1 MGSLQITLSILGI
14 LAIAGIVAHGVWKI
28 RKGNQQQRQREQR
41 VAENRQQQSSRFDDD
56 GIGEVRVLKKEGT
69 GGGYNDEQA
78 FKPKAKTSSHRN
90 SIVEDDDADA
100 VEQMSMDLSNEDDI
114 SDSLPSMRVSNDEPV
129 EVEQTELKF
138 DGDVTSEP
146 NDSYKSAAEQ
156 SSLQESE
163 QAPQQEPEPEPKV
176 SADTTDDFESA
187 PEEVIALHVK
197 GPVQGAVLL
206 QMMTELGCKFGELG
220 IFHRY
225 ENTAGTGPMIFS
237 VANMFNPGTFELDNM
252 ENFETDGVAFF
263 MALPMKFDGQQ
274 AFNMMLNAAKKLATE
289 IPQGQVLDG
298 QRQLLTRQSIH
309 EARQRI
315 REFERKHSA

>member
-28 RKGNQQQRQREQR
+28 RKGNAQQRQREQR
-41 VAENRQQQSSRFDDD
+41 VAENRQQQSSAFDDD
-56 GIGEVRVLKKEGT
+56 GIGEVRVVKHKAEEAAEAKESVAP
-69 GGGYNDEQA
+69 ELSSS
-78 FKPKAKTSSHRN
+78 TSEK
-90 SIVEDDDADA
+90 EDDNEHI
-100 VEQMSMDLSNEDDI
+100 EQMSMDLDRDDEL
-114 SDSLPSMRVSNDEPV
+114 SESLPSMRVSNEEQVD
-129 EVEQTELKF
+129 VEQTELKF
-138 DGDVTSEP
+138 DDNDDNDEHDEEVEQYETLEEDNQKNSE
-146 NDSYKSAAEQ
+146 
-156 SSLQESE
+156 
-163 QAPQQEPEPEPKV
+163 
-176 SADTTDDFESA
+176 DFEA
-187 PEEVIALHVK
+187 VPEEVIALHVK

-237 VANMFNPGTFELDNM
+237 VANMFNPGTFDLDNM
-252 ENFETDGVAFF
+252 ENFETEGVAFF

>member
-28 RKGNQQQRQREQR
+28 RKGN
-41 VAENRQQQSSRFDDD
+41 AQQSSAFDDD
-56 GIGEVRVLKKEGT
+56 GIGEVRVVKHKAEEAAEAKESVAP
-69 GGGYNDEQA
+69 ELSSS
-78 FKPKAKTSSHRN
+78 TSEK
-90 SIVEDDDADA
+90 EDDNEHI
-100 VEQMSMDLSNEDDI
+100 EQMSMDLDRDDEL
-114 SDSLPSMRVSNDEPV
+114 SESLPSMRVSNEEQVD
-129 EVEQTELKF
+129 VEQTELKF
-138 DGDVTSEP
+138 DDNDEHDEEVDQYETLEEDNQKNSE
-146 NDSYKSAAEQ
+146 
-156 SSLQESE
+156 
-163 QAPQQEPEPEPKV
+163 
-176 SADTTDDFESA
+176 DFEA
-187 PEEVIALHVK
+187 VPEEVIALHVK

-206 QMMTELGCKFGELG
+206 QMMTELGCKFGDLG

-237 VANMFNPGTFELDNM
+237 VANMFNPGTFDLDNM
-252 ENFETDGVAFF
+252 ENFETEGVAFF

>member
-14 LAIAGIVAHGVWKI
+14 LAIAGIVAHGLWKI

-41 VAENRQQQSSRFDDD
+41 VAENRQQQSTDFDSD
-56 GIGEVRVLKKEGT
+56 GIGEVRVVKQTQSSTATEAEEPFESDSQVSPAKSDAREK
-69 GGGYNDEQA
+69 DE
-78 FKPKAKTSSHRN
+78 
-90 SIVEDDDADA
+90 EDENI
-100 VEQMSMDLSNEDDI
+100 EQMSMDLGSDEAI
-114 SDSLPSMRVSNDEPV
+114 SDSLPSMRVSNDEKV

-138 DGDVTSEP
+138 EEDNELDPP
-146 NDSYKSAAEQ
+146 NETIREHEAQTENDA
-156 SSLQESE
+156 
-163 QAPQQEPEPEPKV
+163 
-176 SADTTDDFESA
+176 TDDFETV

-225 ENTAGTGPMIFS
+225 ENTAGTGSMIFS
-237 VANMFNPGTFELDNM
+237 VANMFNPGTFDLDNM
-252 ENFETDGVAFF
+252 ENFETEGVAFF

>member
-28 RKGNQQQRQREQR
+28 RKGNAQQRQREQR
-41 VAENRQQQSSRFDDD
+41 VAENRQQQSSAFDDD
-56 GIGEVRVLKKEGT
+56 GIGEVRVVKHKAEEAAEAKESVAP
-69 GGGYNDEQA
+69 ELSSS
-78 FKPKAKTSSHRN
+78 TSEK
-90 SIVEDDDADA
+90 EDDNEHI
-100 VEQMSMDLSNEDDI
+100 EQMSMDLDRDDEL
-114 SDSLPSMRVSNDEPV
+114 SESLPSMRVSNEEQVDV
-129 EVEQTELKF
+129 GQTELKF
-138 DGDVTSEP
+138 DDNDEHDEEVEQYETLEEDNQKNSE
-146 NDSYKSAAEQ
+146 
-156 SSLQESE
+156 
-163 QAPQQEPEPEPKV
+163 
-176 SADTTDDFESA
+176 DFEA
-187 PEEVIALHVK
+187 VPEEVIALHVK

-237 VANMFNPGTFELDNM
+237 VANMFNPGTFDLDNM
-252 ENFETDGVAFF
+252 ENFETEGVAFF

>member
-28 RKGNQQQRQREQR
+28 RKGNAQQRQREQR
-41 VAENRQQQSSRFDDD
+41 VAENRQQQSSAFDDD
-56 GIGEVRVLKKEGT
+56 GIGEVRVVKHKAEEATEAKESVAP
-69 GGGYNDEQA
+69 ELSSS
-78 FKPKAKTSSHRN
+78 TSEK
-90 SIVEDDDADA
+90 EDDNEHI
-100 VEQMSMDLSNEDDI
+100 EQMSMDLDRDDEL
-114 SDSLPSMRVSNDEPV
+114 SESLPSMRVSNEEQVD
-129 EVEQTELKF
+129 VEQTELKF
-138 DGDVTSEP
+138 DDNDEHDEEVDQYETLEEDNQKNSE
-146 NDSYKSAAEQ
+146 
-156 SSLQESE
+156 
-163 QAPQQEPEPEPKV
+163 
-176 SADTTDDFESA
+176 DFEA
-187 PEEVIALHVK
+187 VPEEVIALHVK

-206 QMMTELGCKFGELG
+206 QMMTELGCKFGDLG

-237 VANMFNPGTFELDNM
+237 VANMFNPGTFDLDNM
-252 ENFETDGVAFF
+252 ENFETEGVAFF

>member
-28 RKGNQQQRQREQR
+28 RKGNAQQRQREQR
-41 VAENRQQQSSRFDDD
+41 VAENRQQQSSAFDDD
-56 GIGEVRVLKKEGT
+56 GIGEVRVVKHKAEEATEAKESVAP
-69 GGGYNDEQA
+69 ELSSS
-78 FKPKAKTSSHRN
+78 TSEK
-90 SIVEDDDADA
+90 EDDNEHI
-100 VEQMSMDLSNEDDI
+100 EQMSMDLDRDDEL
-114 SDSLPSMRVSNDEPV
+114 SESLPSMRVSNEEQVD
-129 EVEQTELKF
+129 VEQTELKF
-138 DGDVTSEP
+138 DDNDEHDEEVDQYETLEEDNQKNSE
-146 NDSYKSAAEQ
+146 
-156 SSLQESE
+156 
-163 QAPQQEPEPEPKV
+163 
-176 SADTTDDFESA
+176 DFEA
-187 PEEVIALHVK
+187 VPEEVIALHVK

-237 VANMFNPGTFELDNM
+237 VANMFNPGTFDLDNM
-252 ENFETDGVAFF
+252 ENFETEGVAFF

>member
-28 RKGNQQQRQREQR
+28 RKGNAQQRQREQR
-41 VAENRQQQSSRFDDD
+41 VAENRQQQSSAFDDD
-56 GIGEVRVLKKEGT
+56 GIGEVRVVKHKAEEAAEAKESVAS
-69 GGGYNDEQA
+69 ELSSS
-78 FKPKAKTSSHRN
+78 TSEK
-90 SIVEDDDADA
+90 EDDNEHI
-100 VEQMSMDLSNEDDI
+100 EQMSMDLDRDDEL
-114 SDSLPSMRVSNDEPV
+114 SESLPSMRVSNEEQVD
-129 EVEQTELKF
+129 VEQTELKF
-138 DGDVTSEP
+138 DDNDEHDEEVEQYETLEEDNQKNSE
-146 NDSYKSAAEQ
+146 
-156 SSLQESE
+156 
-163 QAPQQEPEPEPKV
+163 
-176 SADTTDDFESA
+176 DFEA
-187 PEEVIALHVK
+187 VPEEVIALHVK

-237 VANMFNPGTFELDNM
+237 VANMFNPGTFDLDNM
-252 ENFETDGVAFF
+252 ENFETEGVAFF

>member
-28 RKGNQQQRQREQR
+28 RKGNAQQRQREQR
-41 VAENRQQQSSRFDDD
+41 VAENRQQQSSAFDDD
-56 GIGEVRVLKKEGT
+56 GIGEVRVVKHKAEEAAEAKESVAP
-69 GGGYNDEQA
+69 ELSSS
-78 FKPKAKTSSHRN
+78 TSEK
-90 SIVEDDDADA
+90 EDDNEHI
-100 VEQMSMDLSNEDDI
+100 EQMSMDLDRDDEL
-114 SDSLPSMRVSNDEPV
+114 SESLPSMRVSNEEQVD
-129 EVEQTELKF
+129 VEQTELKF
-138 DGDVTSEP
+138 DDNDEHDEEVDQYETLEEDNQKNSE
-146 NDSYKSAAEQ
+146 
-156 SSLQESE
+156 
-163 QAPQQEPEPEPKV
+163 
-176 SADTTDDFESA
+176 DFEA
-187 PEEVIALHVK
+187 VPEEVIALHVK

-206 QMMTELGCKFGELG
+206 QMMTELGCKFGDLG

-237 VANMFNPGTFELDNM
+237 VANMFNPGTFDLDNM
-252 ENFETDGVAFF
+252 ENFETEGVAFF

>member
-14 LAIAGIVAHGVWKI
+14 LAIAGIVAHGLWKI

-41 VAENRQQQSSRFDDD
+41 VAENRQQQSTDFDSD
-56 GIGEVRVLKKEGT
+56 GIGEVRVVQQAETLAETETEQPFKSEKRGASSKSDKQEQVEG
-69 GGGYNDEQA
+69 EE
-78 FKPKAKTSSHRN
+78 
-90 SIVEDDDADA
+90 SI
-100 VEQMSMDLSNEDDI
+100 EQMSMDLGSEETL
-114 SDSLPSMRVSNDEPV
+114 SDSLPSMRVSNDEKV

-138 DGDVTSEP
+138 DEESEP
-146 NDSYKSAAEQ
+146 ELQNEQ
-156 SSLQESE
+156 VQDQEE
-163 QAPQQEPEPEPKV
+163 QTEQEAV
-176 SADTTDDFESA
+176 DDFEA
-187 PEEVIALHVK
+187 VPEEVIALHVK

-237 VANMFNPGTFELDNM
+237 VANMFNPGTFDLDNM
-252 ENFETDGVAFF
+252 ENFETEGVAFF

>member
-28 RKGNQQQRQREQR
+28 RKGNAQQRQREQR
-41 VAENRQQQSSRFDDD
+41 VAENRQQQSSAFDDD
-56 GIGEVRVLKKEGT
+56 GIGEVRVVKHKAEEAAEAKESVAP
-69 GGGYNDEQA
+69 ELSSS
-78 FKPKAKTSSHRN
+78 TSEK
-90 SIVEDDDADA
+90 EDDNEHI
-100 VEQMSMDLSNEDDI
+100 EQMSMDLDRDDEL
-114 SDSLPSMRVSNDEPV
+114 SESLPSMRVSNEEQVD
-129 EVEQTELKF
+129 VEQTELKF
-138 DGDVTSEP
+138 DDNDEHDEEVEQYETLEEDNQKNSE
-146 NDSYKSAAEQ
+146 
-156 SSLQESE
+156 
-163 QAPQQEPEPEPKV
+163 
-176 SADTTDDFESA
+176 DFEA
-187 PEEVIALHVK
+187 VPEEVIALHVK

-237 VANMFNPGTFELDNM
+237 VANMFNPGTFDLDNM
-252 ENFETDGVAFF
+252 ENFETEGVAFF

-274 AFNMMLNAAKKLATE
+274 AFNMMLNAAKKLAIE

>member
-1 MGSLQITLSILGI
+1 
-14 LAIAGIVAHGVWKI
+14 
-28 RKGNQQQRQREQR
+28 
-41 VAENRQQQSSRFDDD
+41 
-56 GIGEVRVLKKEGT
+56 
-69 GGGYNDEQA
+69 
-78 FKPKAKTSSHRN
+78 
-90 SIVEDDDADA
+90 
-100 VEQMSMDLSNEDDI
+100 MDLGSDETV
-114 SDSLPSMRVSNDEPV
+114 SDSLPSMRVSNDEQV
-129 EVEQTELKF
+129 EIEQTELKF
-138 DGDVTSEP
+138 DEDSEP
-146 NDSYKSAAEQ
+146 APQ
-156 SSLQESE
+156 SEQESAPEE
-163 QAPQQEPEPEPKV
+163 QVDEEA
-176 SADTTDDFESA
+176 TDDFETV

-225 ENTAGTGPMIFS
+225 ETTAGTGPMIFS
-237 VANMFNPGTFELDNM
+237 VANMFNPGTFDLDNM
-252 ENFETDGVAFF
+252 ENFETEGVAFF

>member
-28 RKGNQQQRQREQR
+28 RKGNAQQRQREQR
-41 VAENRQQQSSRFDDD
+41 VAENRQQQSSAFDDD
-56 GIGEVRVLKKEGT
+56 GIGEVRVVKHKPEEAAEAKESVAAELSSSAS
-69 GGGYNDEQA
+69 EQ
-78 FKPKAKTSSHRN
+78 
-90 SIVEDDDADA
+90 EDDNEH
-100 VEQMSMDLSNEDDI
+100 VEQMSMDLDRDDEI
-114 SDSLPSMRVSNDEPV
+114 SESLPSMRVSNEEQV

-138 DGDVTSEP
+138 DGKDEHDEEVEQYETLEEDNQKDSE
-146 NDSYKSAAEQ
+146 
-156 SSLQESE
+156 
-163 QAPQQEPEPEPKV
+163 
-176 SADTTDDFESA
+176 DFEA
-187 PEEVIALHVK
+187 VPEEVIALHVK

-237 VANMFNPGTFELDNM
+237 VANMFNPGTFDLDNM
-252 ENFETDGVAFF
+252 ENFETEGVAFF

>member
-28 RKGNQQQRQREQR
+28 RKGNVQQRQREQR
-41 VAENRQQQSSRFDDD
+41 VAENRQQQSSAFDDD
-56 GIGEVRVLKKEGT
+56 GIGEVRVVKHKAEEATEAKESVAP
-69 GGGYNDEQA
+69 DLSSS
-78 FKPKAKTSSHRN
+78 TSEK
-90 SIVEDDDADA
+90 EDDSEHI
-100 VEQMSMDLSNEDDI
+100 EQMSMDLDRDDEL
-114 SDSLPSMRVSNDEPV
+114 SDSLPSMRVSNEEQVD
-129 EVEQTELKF
+129 VEQTELKF
-138 DGDVTSEP
+138 DDNDEHDEEVEQYQPLEEDNQQDSE
-146 NDSYKSAAEQ
+146 
-156 SSLQESE
+156 
-163 QAPQQEPEPEPKV
+163 
-176 SADTTDDFESA
+176 DFESV

-237 VANMFNPGTFELDNM
+237 VANMFNPGTFDLDNM
-252 ENFETDGVAFF
+252 ENFETEGVAFF

>member
-28 RKGNQQQRQREQR
+28 RKGNAQQRQRERR
-41 VAENRQQQSSRFDDD
+41 VAENRQQQSSAFDDD
-56 GIGEVRVLKKEGT
+56 GIGEVRVVKHKAEEAAEAKESVAP
-69 GGGYNDEQA
+69 ELSSS
-78 FKPKAKTSSHRN
+78 TSEK
-90 SIVEDDDADA
+90 EDDNEHI
-100 VEQMSMDLSNEDDI
+100 EQMSMDLDRDDEL
-114 SDSLPSMRVSNDEPV
+114 SESLPSMRVSNEEQVD
-129 EVEQTELKF
+129 VEQTELKF
-138 DGDVTSEP
+138 DDNDEHDEEVEQYETLEEDNQKNSE
-146 NDSYKSAAEQ
+146 
-156 SSLQESE
+156 
-163 QAPQQEPEPEPKV
+163 
-176 SADTTDDFESA
+176 DFEA
-187 PEEVIALHVK
+187 VPEEVIALHVK

-206 QMMTELGCKFGELG
+206 QMMTELGCKFGDLG

-237 VANMFNPGTFELDNM
+237 VANMFNPGTFDLDNM
-252 ENFETDGVAFF
+252 ENFETEGVAFF

>member
-28 RKGNQQQRQREQR
+28 RKGNAQQRQREQR
-41 VAENRQQQSSRFDDD
+41 VAENRQQQSSAFDDD
-56 GIGEVRVLKKEGT
+56 GIGEVRVVKHKAEEAAEAKESVAP
-69 GGGYNDEQA
+69 ELSSS
-78 FKPKAKTSSHRN
+78 TSEK
-90 SIVEDDDADA
+90 EDDNEHI
-100 VEQMSMDLSNEDDI
+100 EQMSMDLDRDDEL
-114 SDSLPSMRVSNDEPV
+114 SESLPSMRVSNEEQVD
-129 EVEQTELKF
+129 VEQTELKF
-138 DGDVTSEP
+138 DDNDEHDEEVEQYETVEEDNQKNSE
-146 NDSYKSAAEQ
+146 
-156 SSLQESE
+156 
-163 QAPQQEPEPEPKV
+163 
-176 SADTTDDFESA
+176 DFEA
-187 PEEVIALHVK
+187 VPEEVIALHVK

-206 QMMTELGCKFGELG
+206 QMMTELGCKFGDLG

-237 VANMFNPGTFELDNM
+237 VANMFNPGTFDLDNM
-252 ENFETDGVAFF
+252 ENFETECVAFF

>member
-1 MGSLQITLSILGI
+1 MGSLQITLGILGI

-41 VAENRQQQSSRFDDD
+41 VAENRQQQSSGFDDD
-56 GIGEVRVLKKEGT
+56 GIGEVRVLKKEGA
-69 GGGYNDEQA
+69 GSGYKQSQSVE
-78 FKPKAKTSSHRN
+78 PKVKTSSHNVRTA
-90 SIVEDDDADA
+90 EDDADT
-100 VEQMSMDLSNEDDI
+100 VEQMSMDLSNEDDM
-114 SDSLPSMRVSNDEPV
+114 SDSLPSMRVSNDEAV

-138 DGDVTSEP
+138 DGDVSSEP
-146 NDSYKSAAEQ
+146 DDSYDNAEEQ
-156 SSLQESE
+156 NPTQESE
-163 QAPQQEPEPEPKV
+163 PELKHEPDSEV
-176 SADTTDDFESA
+176 NADTADDFETV
-187 PEEVIALHVK
+187 PEEVIVLHIK

-237 VANMFNPGTFELDNM
+237 VANMFNPGTFDLDNM
-252 ENFETDGVAFF
+252 ENFETEGVAFF

>member
-28 RKGNQQQRQREQR
+28 RKGNAQQRQREQR
-41 VAENRQQQSSRFDDD
+41 VAENRQQQSSAFDDD
-56 GIGEVRVLKKEGT
+56 GIGEVRVVKHKAEEAAEAKESVAP
-69 GGGYNDEQA
+69 ELSSS
-78 FKPKAKTSSHRN
+78 TSEK
-90 SIVEDDDADA
+90 EDDNEHI
-100 VEQMSMDLSNEDDI
+100 EQMSMDLDRDDEL
-114 SDSLPSMRVSNDEPV
+114 SESLPSMRVSNEEQVD
-129 EVEQTELKF
+129 VEQTELKF
-138 DGDVTSEP
+138 DDNDEHEEEVEQYETLEEDNQKNSE
-146 NDSYKSAAEQ
+146 
-156 SSLQESE
+156 
-163 QAPQQEPEPEPKV
+163 
-176 SADTTDDFESA
+176 DFEA
-187 PEEVIALHVK
+187 VPEEVIALHVK

-237 VANMFNPGTFELDNM
+237 VANMFNPGTFDLDNM
-252 ENFETDGVAFF
+252 ENFETEGVAFF

>member
-41 VAENRQQQSSRFDDD
+41 VAENRQQQSSGFDDD
-56 GIGEVRVLKKEGT
+56 GIGEVRILKKESSDD
-69 GGGYNDEQA
+69 GYIHDQA
-78 FKPKAKTSSHRN
+78 VEPKAKTSSHSNVRTQDN
-90 SIVEDDDADA
+90 DADA
-100 VEQMSMDLSNEDDI
+100 VEQMSMDLSNDDDM
-114 SDSLPSMRVSNDEPV
+114 SDSLPSMRVSNDETV

-138 DGDVTSEP
+138 DGDVTLEP
-146 NDSYKSAAEQ
+146 DDSYKSAAEQ
-156 SSLQESE
+156 SSVHESALE
-163 QAPQQEPEPEPKV
+163 AEPEPEV
-176 SADTTDDFESA
+176 SADTNDDFESA

-237 VANMFNPGTFELDNM
+237 VANMFNPGTFDLDNM

>member
-14 LAIAGIVAHGVWKI
+14 LAIAGIVAHGLWKI

-41 VAENRQQQSSRFDDD
+41 VAENRQQQSTDFDSD
-56 GIGEVRVLKKEGT
+56 GIGEVRVVKQADTSTETETEEPFKSESRVPSAKSDTLE
-69 GGGYNDEQA
+69 NDEDDE
-78 FKPKAKTSSHRN
+78 
-90 SIVEDDDADA
+90 SI
-100 VEQMSMDLSNEDDI
+100 EQMSMDLGSDETV
-114 SDSLPSMRVSNDEPV
+114 SDSLPSMRVSNDEQV
-129 EVEQTELKF
+129 EIEQTELKF
-138 DGDVTSEP
+138 DEDSEP
-146 NDSYKSAAEQ
+146 APQ
-156 SSLQESE
+156 SEQESAPEE
-163 QAPQQEPEPEPKV
+163 QVDEEA
-176 SADTTDDFESA
+176 TDDFETV

-225 ENTAGTGPMIFS
+225 ETTAGTGPMIFS
-237 VANMFNPGTFELDNM
+237 VANMFNPGTFDLDNM
-252 ENFETDGVAFF
+252 ENFETEGVAFF

>member
-41 VAENRQQQSSRFDDD
+41 VAENRQQQSSGFDDD
-56 GIGEVRVLKKEGT
+56 GIGEVRILKKESSDD
-69 GGGYNDEQA
+69 GYNHDQA
-78 FKPKAKTSSHRN
+78 VEPKAKTSSHSNVRTQDN
-90 SIVEDDDADA
+90 DADA
-100 VEQMSMDLSNEDDI
+100 VEQMSMDLSNDDDM
-114 SDSLPSMRVSNDEPV
+114 SDSLPSMRVSNDEAV

-138 DGDVTSEP
+138 DGDVPSEP
-146 NDSYKSAAEQ
+146 DDSYKSAAEQ

-163 QAPQQEPEPEPKV
+163 QELEQEPESEPEV
-176 SADTTDDFESA
+176 STDTNDDFESA

-237 VANMFNPGTFELDNM
+237 VANMFNPGTFDLDNM

>member
-28 RKGNQQQRQREQR
+28 RKGNAQQRQREQR
-41 VAENRQQQSSRFDDD
+41 VAENRQQQSSAFDDD
-56 GIGEVRVLKKEGT
+56 GIGEVRVVKHKAEEAAEAKESVAP
-69 GGGYNDEQA
+69 ELSSS
-78 FKPKAKTSSHRN
+78 TSEK
-90 SIVEDDDADA
+90 EDDNEHI
-100 VEQMSMDLSNEDDI
+100 EQMSMDLDRDDEL
-114 SDSLPSMRVSNDEPV
+114 SESLPSMRVSNEEQVD
-129 EVEQTELKF
+129 VEQTELKF
-138 DGDVTSEP
+138 DDNDEHDEEVEQYETVEEDNQKNSE
-146 NDSYKSAAEQ
+146 
-156 SSLQESE
+156 
-163 QAPQQEPEPEPKV
+163 
-176 SADTTDDFESA
+176 DFEA
-187 PEEVIALHVK
+187 VPEEVIALHVK

-237 VANMFNPGTFELDNM
+237 VANMFNPGTFDLDNM
-252 ENFETDGVAFF
+252 ENFETEGVAFF

>member
-41 VAENRQQQSSRFDDD
+41 VAENRQQQSSGFDDD
-56 GIGEVRVLKKEGT
+56 GIGEVRILKKESSDD
-69 GGGYNDEQA
+69 GYIHDQA
-78 FKPKAKTSSHRN
+78 VEPKAKTSSHSNVRTQDN
-90 SIVEDDDADA
+90 DADA
-100 VEQMSMDLSNEDDI
+100 VEQMSMDLSNDDDM
-114 SDSLPSMRVSNDEPV
+114 SDSLPSMRVSNDETV

-138 DGDVTSEP
+138 DGDVASEP
-146 NDSYKSAAEQ
+146 DDSYKSAAEQ
-156 SSLQESE
+156 SSVHESALE
-163 QAPQQEPEPEPKV
+163 AEPEPEV
-176 SADTTDDFESA
+176 SADTNDDFESA

-237 VANMFNPGTFELDNM
+237 VANMFNPGTFDLDNM

>member
-28 RKGNQQQRQREQR
+28 RKGNAQQRQREQR
-41 VAENRQQQSSRFDDD
+41 VAENRQQQSSAFDDD
-56 GIGEVRVLKKEGT
+56 GIGEVRVVKHKPEEAAEAKESVAAELSSSAS
-69 GGGYNDEQA
+69 EQ
-78 FKPKAKTSSHRN
+78 
-90 SIVEDDDADA
+90 EDDNEH
-100 VEQMSMDLSNEDDI
+100 VEQMSMDLDRDDEI
-114 SDSLPSMRVSNDEPV
+114 SESLPSMRVSNDEQV

-138 DGDVTSEP
+138 DGKDEHDEEVEQYETLEEDNQKDSE
-146 NDSYKSAAEQ
+146 
-156 SSLQESE
+156 
-163 QAPQQEPEPEPKV
+163 
-176 SADTTDDFESA
+176 DFEA
-187 PEEVIALHVK
+187 VPEEVIALHVK

-237 VANMFNPGTFELDNM
+237 VANMFNPGTFDLDNM
-252 ENFETDGVAFF
+252 ENFETEGVAFF

>member
-28 RKGNQQQRQREQR
+28 RKGNAQQRQREQR
-41 VAENRQQQSSRFDDD
+41 VAENRQQQSSSFDDD
-56 GIGEVRVLKKEGT
+56 GIGEVRVVQDKAGEATEAKESVAS
-69 GGGYNDEQA
+69 ELSSS
-78 FKPKAKTSSHRN
+78 TSEK
-90 SIVEDDDADA
+90 EDDNEHI
-100 VEQMSMDLSNEDDI
+100 EQMSMDLDRDDEL
-114 SDSLPSMRVSNDEPV
+114 SESLPSMRVSNEEQV

-138 DGDVTSEP
+138 DDKDEHDEEAGQYESAEEDNQKDSE
-146 NDSYKSAAEQ
+146 
-156 SSLQESE
+156 
-163 QAPQQEPEPEPKV
+163 
-176 SADTTDDFESA
+176 DFESV

-237 VANMFNPGTFELDNM
+237 VANMFNPGTFDLDNM